1 MNIVT
6 KLLKRAKHAPLWRA
20 LAGNQKNC
28 PPTILNINTR
38 RNNYGWKY
46 QKEIEKEDKVWGDFK
61 SNSIIAKIINQ
72 LPLIWNHESIKL
84 GQTKAPSNTHIPIL
98 IYPNPLNQRKY
109 IVLNSGFTFSRFGHM
124 SNATQTPKLPDWA
137 LADMFKPYNAGNS
150 ECIKAAGF
158 FDEQWQPKLTH

>member
-1 MNIVT
+1 MTEHIGRWT
-6 KLLKRAKHAPLWRA
+6 AAQLDQALLDWEMQFRGKPKVVEDIDLSA
-20 LAGNQKNC
+20 N
-28 PPTILNINTR
+28 
-38 RNNYGWKY
+38 
-46 QKEIEKEDKVWGDFK
+46 EIESNNLILWGDFK
-61 SNSIIAKIINQ
+61 SNSIIAKIMNQ